1 MANLFAL
8 IIVVTVA
15 YLIMRII
22 SQKKRE
28 LADKEELQREQFLQ
42 ESKALLKRENIPEMS
57 TLPAQT
63 FHQNYKSF
71 VNRYF
76 TAQGYI
82 ISEYAGLEGI
92 DFMGVKE
99 KELIMV
105 RCGKETDERI
115 IKEFIAD
122 CTLFIEKNPMFS
134 NRSVKRIYTT
144 PHSSND
150 PKILNFFHD
159 NPQSIQLLVL
169 RMEN

>member
-8 IIVVTVA
+8 MIVITVA

-22 SQKKRE
+22 SRKKRE
-28 LADKEELQREQFLQ
+28 LADKEQQQREQFLQ
-42 ESKALLKRENIPEMS
+42 ESKALLKRESISDTLIPK
-57 TLPAQT
+57 T
-63 FHQNYKSF
+63 FNQNYKAF
-71 VNRYF
+71 VNGYF

-82 ISEYAGLEGI
+82 VSEYAENEGI
-92 DFMGVKE
+92 DLMGIKE

-105 RCGKETDERI
+105 RCGKETDERG

-122 CTLFIEKNPMFS
+122 CTLYFEKNPMLF

-144 PHSSND
+144 AQPITD
-150 PKILNFFHD
+150 PKILNFFHS